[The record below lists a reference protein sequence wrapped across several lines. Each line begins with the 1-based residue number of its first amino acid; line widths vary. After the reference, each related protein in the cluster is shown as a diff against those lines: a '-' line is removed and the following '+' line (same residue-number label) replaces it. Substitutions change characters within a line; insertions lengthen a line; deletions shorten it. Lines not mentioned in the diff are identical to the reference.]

1 MAQRR
6 MFSKTVTDSAR
17 FLRMPAQARLL
28 YYDLGMAADDD
39 GCVEGFTVLQK
50 TGGREDCLRL
60 LEEKG
65 FLKILN
71 EDLVVYILDWGEN
84 NRIRKDRYHRSSY
97 WSLVESVLG
106 PQVCQAEDTPAQ
118 PEGEP
123 DVRETGRP
131 PEGSQTVSACPPER
145 SQPATG
151 CQPEDSQSVTGCQ
164 PEDSQPATGCQP
176 DGSQT
181 APEDRLGKDRLG
193 KDRLAQDSSGQG
205 SSGRAGPGRWRA
217 GWEEP
222 VNDGPSRAH
231 YGSHQNVYLS
241 NDELFFLMGKL
252 PNFRERLEKFSNFLY
267 RTGDHYDNHYRILW
281 NWQKAVSAL
290 PDLEPT
296 G

>member
-17 FLRMPAQARLL
+17 FLRMPVQARLL

-39 GCVEGFTVLQK
+39 GCAEGFTVLQK
-50 TGGREDCLRL
+50 TGGGEDHLRL

-97 WSLVESVLG
+97 WSLVEKVLG
-106 PQVCQAEDTPAQ
+106 PQVRQAEDAPAQ

-123 DVRETGRP
+123 NADAQQTSRP
-131 PEGSQTVSACPPER
+131 PK
-145 SQPATG
+145 
-151 CQPEDSQSVTGCQ
+151 
-164 PEDSQPATGCQP
+164 DSQPAAGSQPDDNQAVTKCQP
-176 DGSQT
+176 NVSQT
-181 APEDRLGKDRLG
+181 APQDRLGKDRLG
-193 KDRLAQDSSGQG
+193 KDRLGQDRPGQARPDQASPG
-205 SSGRAGPGRWRA
+205 GGRP
-217 GWEEP
+217 GWEAPE
-222 VNDGPSRAH
+222 NDGPSRAH
-231 YGSHQNVYLS
+231 YGPHQNVYLS
-241 NDELFFLMGKL
+241 NDEMFFLMGKL
-252 PNFRERLEKFSNFLY
+252 PNFRERLEKFSDFLF
-267 RTGDHYDNHYRILW
+267 RTGGHYDNHYRILW